1 MARVPYL
8 KREELSPEHQ
18 ASYDR
23 IADTRGVVGP
33 NFQALFNSPIATE
46 RFASWGEYLRFD
58 SEIPPRL
65 KELVILAAAR
75 EANNGYVWTAHER
88 LAREQGV
95 TDAVIDAIRHRSAP
109 AGLAGDDASV
119 VGFAKELL
127 INSEISDETFAAV
140 HQLLGDKATVDLTL
154 LILYYSSLALALQ
167 AVRVEL
173 PEGVASTL

>member
-8 KREELSPEHQ
+8 QREDLSAEHQ

-23 IADTRGVVGP
+23 IGDTRGVVGP
-33 NFQALFNSPIATE
+33 NFQALFNSPVATE
-46 RFASWGEYLRFD
+46 RFAVFGEYLRFD

-88 LAREQGV
+88 LARELGV
-95 TDAVIDAIRHRSAP
+95 SDAVIEGIRDRSAP
-109 AGLAGDDASV
+109 AGLSGDDANA

-127 INSEISDETFAAV
+127 INSEISDDTFAAM
-140 HQLLGDKATVDLTL
+140 HQLLGDRSVVDLTM

-173 PEGVASTL
+173 PEGVSSTL